1 MFLSCVIGL
10 FSFLFMITF
19 VVFSQNCLSET
30 QHALNM
36 FLNSVFP
43 TMFPVYVLTS
53 ILVSNP
59 LLFKLCKIFKPVAR
73 FYKLPTESVSAI
85 LLGLLCGFP
94 VGAKVTCD
102 LYQNKLLS
110 SKEAA
115 LLASFSNCA
124 GPIYV
129 ITIIGG
135 IYLKNAFVGFI
146 IWLSIISASL
156 LSGLLLC
163 RFFIKEKPSCNVQN
177 ITPKNKIDL
186 ASSVMSGFNTAMY
199 VGAVIIFFA
208 SITAVFKKMPFL
220 SDNMYAILYSITELT
235 GGLKTFTSCLFAE
248 FPKTPSTLVAASL
261 SAIIAWSGFCV
272 HMQVCGILKNANIK
286 IKYYFTGKLLQSVLS
301 ALFTLFML
309 SFYHC
314 Y

>member
-1 MFLSCVIGL
+1 
-10 FSFLFMITF
+10 MIMF

-102 LYQNKLLS
+102 LYENKFLS

-115 LLASFSNCA
+115 LLASFTNCA

-146 IWLSIISASL
+146 IWISIISASL
-156 LSGLLLC
+156 FSGLLLC
-163 RFFIKEKPSCNVQN
+163 RFFIKEKPSCNIPN
-177 ITPKNKIDL
+177 TTIKNKIDL
-186 ASSVMSGFNTAMY
+186 AASVMSGFNTAMY

-208 SITAVFKKMPFL
+208 SITAVLKKMPFL
-220 SDNMYAILYSITELT
+220 SDTIYTTLYSVTELT
-235 GGLKTFTSCLFAE
+235 GGLKT
-248 FPKTPSTLVAASL
+248 LVQFLSSKFINSPMSHIASIM
-261 SAIIAWSGFCV
+261 SAVTAWSGFCV
-272 HMQVCGILKNANIK
+272 HMQVCGILKNSKIT
-286 IKYYFTGKLLQSVLS
+286 IKYYFLGKLFQSVVAS
-301 ALFTLFML
+301 LFTLL
-309 SFYHC
+309 ILNFYHC
-314 Y
+314 